1 MKGRYYVLIGLLVI
15 GGIVFFTIASSK
27 EVVVPQVGNTYVSSN
42 YEAIE
47 AQFEAKIKSLE
58 SHNVTP
64 ELYNKYRLEILNY
77 TDLDKT
83 IRENLQNELKER
95 YIEKSRERA
104 QGLLSKDPEQSSAIL
119 EHLRTI
125 RVEDRAQVKQ
135 LKEISTKLKWYYHY
149 IQKLP
154 NEIEDFC
161 AQENIQIEEQD
172 FQAQRQKLSISYNE
186 FKKNQK
192 LLTLKEAMENKL
204 QQRKDHWSEE
214 KMEIRSIYDK
224 RYYYND

>member
-95 YIEKSRERA
+95 YIEKSRE
-104 QGLLSKDPEQSSAIL
+104 
-119 EHLRTI
+119 
-125 RVEDRAQVKQ
+125 
-135 LKEISTKLKWYYHY
+135 
-149 IQKLP
+149 
-154 NEIEDFC
+154 C
-161 AQENIQIEEQD
+161 AQ
-172 FQAQRQKLSISYNE
+172 LSWI
-186 FKKNQK
+186 
-192 LLTLKEAMENKL
+192 TLEPS
-204 QQRKDHWSEE
+204 R
-214 KMEIRSIYDK
+214 
-224 RYYYND
+224 

>member
-27 EVVVPQVGNTYVSSN
+27 EVVVPQVENTYASSN

-47 AQFEAKIKSLE
+47 TQFEAKINSLE

-104 QGLLSKDPEQSSAIL
+104 QGLLSKEPEQSSAIL
-119 EHLRTI
+119 DHLRTI

-154 NEIEDFC
+154 NEIE
-161 AQENIQIEEQD
+161 EQD
-172 FQAQRQKLSISYNE
+172 FQTQRQKLSISYNE

-204 QQRKDHWSEE
+204 QQRKDRWSEE